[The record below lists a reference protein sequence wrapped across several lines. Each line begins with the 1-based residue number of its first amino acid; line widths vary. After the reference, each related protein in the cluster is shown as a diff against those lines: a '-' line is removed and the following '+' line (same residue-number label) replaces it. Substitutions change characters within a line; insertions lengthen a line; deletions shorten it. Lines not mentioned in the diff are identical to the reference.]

1 MPPVPAPASS
11 QGGYSLQSTHCR
23 TTSSVIAIRY
33 IHPYYTGHVGNCQEK
48 FPAVWFVQNPQI
60 LGKPA
65 SLTAAQRLRWKDIR
79 KVGVLPD
86 AVTR

>member
-1 MPPVPAPASS
+1 MPPAPAPASS

-60 LGKPA
+60 LDKPA
-65 SLTAAQRLRWKDIR
+65 FP
-79 KVGVLPD
+79 LPCSVYD
-86 AVTR
+86 GRISERSVSSRMP